1 MTAIAPE
8 IPFDSHGMPTA
19 TRDAC
24 RPIYLRVGTWNPAS
38 PYSGNYARGERE
50 AGLSVYDLKDG
61 QPVIPEES
69 EWAEVDMLERLRSDQ
84 PKFLV
89 QGLLVGEGHD
99 GEPLLGN
106 VVVVGLWQP
115 EAQQRAAPFSV

>member
-1 MTAIAPE
+1 MGLVETDMS
-8 IPFDSHGMPTA
+8 FDSHGMPRA
-19 TRDAC
+19 ARDTG
-24 RPIYLRVGTWNPAS
+24 RPVYLRVGTWNPAS

-50 AGLSVYDLKDG
+50 AGLSVYDLNDG
-61 QPVIPEES
+61 QPVVPEES

-115 EAQQRAAPFSV
+115 EGSQPAHPFSV

>member
-1 MTAIAPE
+1 MTPIAPDAP
-8 IPFDSHGMPTA
+8 IDHHGMPTA
-19 TRDAC
+19 TRDAS
-24 RPIYLRVGTWNPAS
+24 RPVYLRVGTWNPAS

-61 QPVIPEES
+61 VPVVPEES
-69 EWAEVDMLERLRSDQ
+69 EWAEVDMLDRLRSDQ

-115 EAQQRAAPFSV
+115 SSSQPADPLSI